1 MRKIFLILIF
11 TAIALVL
18 FQGNLFAFD
27 ILKNIRTL
35 SEENQIKKLIFI
47 VEDNRFQKLSL
58 SEKRSIICSD
68 YFKFKN
74 KSLDHKDCI
83 FELVIADLQ
92 STQVQNN
99 STIKELKNE
108 ITSLRD
114 NLQNQKNSA
123 QVNEKLDF
131 LLKEHE
137 KSIKVQKEI
146 LETVEG
152 QDARER
158 HWNQIRIA
166 NNLING
172 RPMGSGR

>member
-1 MRKIFLILIF
+1 MLV
-11 TAIALVL
+11 VL
-18 FQGNLFAFD
+18 FQGNVLAFD

-35 SEENQIKKLIFI
+35 SEENQIKKLIFV
-47 VEDNRFQKLSL
+47 VEDNKFQKLSL
-58 SEKRSIICSD
+58 SEKRSILCSD
-68 YFKFKN
+68 YYKFKN

-123 QVNEKLDF
+123 QVSEKLDF
-131 LLKEHE
+131 LLKAHE
-137 KSIKVQKEI
+137 KSINVQKEI

-166 NNLING
+166 NNLLNN
-172 RPMGSGR
+172 RPMSSGR